1 MRVLIVEDEK
11 EMAEVLKAGLEEENH
26 LVSLAFD
33 GVSGLE
39 VARACDFDVILLDVM
54 LPKLDGFEVARRL
67 RAKGNR
73 TPILMLT
80 ARDTVPD
87 VVKGLDLGADDYLT
101 KPFSFAVLLA
111 RLRAASRRQD
121 GQPTSLL
128 RVADL
133 VLNQATMEGLRGRAA
148 DIRELLERQW
158 PPEQVKRELA
168 AGSSVRGE
176 DDILQI
182 AETRGEW
189 AYSSVSALRYGLQIV
204 RPAKREEKFRFSTV
218 YSKRMPLRILNGQL
232 RIADKA
238 YDVQIGAPMDDF
250 YDAVN
255 RFRLVL
261 LFSVPVLVL
270 VASAGGYWL
279 SRKAVA
285 PVGEI
290 ACAAQS
296 ISERELS
303 KRLPILETGD
313 ELQSLSETLNAMF
326 ARLERAF
333 KRVTQ
338 FTADA
343 SHELRTPIAL
353 MRTRTEVALRKQRSE
368 AEYRETLLRI
378 NQELERT
385 SALIENLMTLARADS
400 GGEALQVAPTNL
412 NEVLLEISEPA
423 RLLAEGKSIHYGQ
436 RLAETPLC
444 VSGNAPSLRRLFLIL
459 IDNAVKYTPREGR
472 ISVVLNASDD
482 GSVAEIRDT
491 GVGISP
497 TDLPH
502 IFERFYRADES
513 RARESGGTGLGLSIA
528 KWIAEAHQGKIS
540 VASNVGEGS
549 VFRVQIP
556 LSEDDR

>member
-1 MRVLIVEDEK
+1 MF
-11 EMAEVLKAGLEEENH
+11 
-26 LVSLAFD
+26 SFLAF
-33 GVSGLE
+33 
-39 VARACDFDVILLDVM
+39 
-54 LPKLDGFEVARRL
+54 FEVR
-67 RAKGNR
+67 GS
-73 TPILMLT
+73 IH
-80 ARDTVPD
+80 
-87 VVKGLDLGADDYLT
+87 
-101 KPFSFAVLLA
+101 SAV
-111 RLRAASRRQD
+111 D
-121 GQPTSLL
+121 
-128 RVADL
+128 
-133 VLNQATMEGLRGRAA
+133 EGLRDRAA

-232 RIADKA
+232 HVGDKTYDLQIAA
-238 YDVQIGAPMDDF
+238 AMDDF

-261 LFSVPVLVL
+261 LLSVPVLVL

-290 ACAAQS
+290 ARAAQS

-385 SALIENLMTLARADS
+385 SALIENLMTLARADAGS
-400 GGEALQVAPTNL
+400 EALQVAPTNL
-412 NEVLLEISEPA
+412 NELLLEISETA
-423 RLLAEGKSIHYGQ
+423 RLLAEGKSIQYDQ
-436 RLAETPLC
+436 RFPETPLS
-444 VSGNAPSLRRLFLIL
+444 VTGNAQSLRRLFLIL
-459 IDNAVKYTPREGR
+459 IDNAVKYTPHGGR
-472 ISVVLNASDD
+472 ISVVLDTSD
-482 GSVAEIRDT
+482 GAAVTQIRDT
-491 GVGISP
+491 GVGISAE
-497 TDLPH
+497 DLPY

-513 RARESGGTGLGLSIA
+513 RSRESGGTGLGLSIA
-528 KWIAEAHQGKIS
+528 QWIAEAHQGKIS
-540 VASNVGEGS
+540 VVSKVGEGS

-556 LSEDDR
+556 LSEEGL

>member
-1 MRVLIVEDEK
+1 MRPLPIRIRLTAWYFLVLC
-11 EMAEVLKAGLEEENH
+11 
-26 LVSLAFD
+26 LAF
-33 GVSGLE
+33 GAFSFL
-39 VARACDFDVILLDVM
+39 AF
-54 LPKLDGFEVARRL
+54 FEVR
-67 RAKGNR
+67 GS
-73 TPILMLT
+73 IH
-80 ARDTVPD
+80 
-87 VVKGLDLGADDYLT
+87 
-101 KPFSFAVLLA
+101 SAV
-111 RLRAASRRQD
+111 D
-121 GQPTSLL
+121 
-128 RVADL
+128 
-133 VLNQATMEGLRGRAA
+133 EGLRDRAA

-158 PPEQVKRELA
+158 PAEQVKHELVE
-168 AGSSVRGE
+168 GSSVRGE

-189 AYSSVSALRYGLQIV
+189 AYSSVSAIRYGLQIV
-204 RPAKREEKFRFSTV
+204 RPAKPTEKFQFSTV
-218 YSKRMPLRILNGQL
+218 YSKHMPLRILNGQL
-232 RIADKA
+232 HVGDKTYDLQIA
-238 YDVQIGAPMDDF
+238 APMDDF

-290 ACAAQS
+290 ARAAQS
-296 ISERELS
+296 ISEHELS

-385 SALIENLMTLARADS
+385 SALIENLMTLARADAGS
-400 GGEALQVAPTNL
+400 EALQVAPTNL
-412 NEVLLEISEPA
+412 NELLLEISETA
-423 RLLAEGKSIHYGQ
+423 RLLAEGKSIQYDQ
-436 RLAETPLC
+436 RLPETPLS
-444 VSGNAPSLRRLFLIL
+444 VTGNAQSLRRLFLIL
-459 IDNAVKYTPREGR
+459 IDNAVKYTPHGGR
-472 ISVVLNASDD
+472 ISVVLDTSD
-482 GSVAEIRDT
+482 GSAVTQIRDT
-491 GVGISP
+491 GVGISAE
-497 TDLPH
+497 DLPH

-513 RARESGGTGLGLSIA
+513 RSRESGGTGLGLSIA
-528 KWIAEAHQGKIS
+528 QWIAEAHQGKIS
-540 VASNVGEGS
+540 VVSKVGEGS

-556 LSEDDR
+556 FSEEGL

>member
-1 MRVLIVEDEK
+1 MRPLPIRVRLTAWYFLVLC
-11 EMAEVLKAGLEEENH
+11 
-26 LVSLAFD
+26 LAF
-33 GVSGLE
+33 GAFS
-39 VARACDFDVILLDVM
+39 LLAF
-54 LPKLDGFEVARRL
+54 FEVR
-67 RAKGNR
+67 GS
-73 TPILMLT
+73 IH
-80 ARDTVPD
+80 
-87 VVKGLDLGADDYLT
+87 
-101 KPFSFAVLLA
+101 SAV
-111 RLRAASRRQD
+111 D
-121 GQPTSLL
+121 
-128 RVADL
+128 
-133 VLNQATMEGLRGRAA
+133 EGLRDRAA

-158 PPEQVKRELA
+158 PAEQVKRELA
-168 AGSSVRGE
+168 AGSSLRGE

-189 AYSSVSALRYGLQIV
+189 AYRSVSAVRYALPLA
-204 RPAKREEKFRFSTV
+204 RPPRLSEKFQFSTV
-218 YSKRMPLRILNGQL
+218 YSKGMPLRILNGQL

-238 YDVQIGAPMDDF
+238 YDVQIAAPMDDF

-261 LFSVPVLVL
+261 LLSVPVLVL

-290 ACAAQS
+290 ARAAQS
-296 ISERELS
+296 ISEHELS
-303 KRLPILETGD
+303 KRLPTLETGD
-313 ELQSLSETLNAMF
+313 ELQSLSETLNEMF
-326 ARLERAF
+326 GRLERAF

-378 NQELERT
+378 HQELERT

-400 GGEALQVAPTNL
+400 GSEALQVAPTNL
-412 NEVLLEISEPA
+412 NEILLEISEPA
-423 RLLAEGKSIHYGQ
+423 RVLAEGKSIQYDQ
-436 RLAETPLC
+436 RLPETPLC

-459 IDNAVKYTPREGR
+459 IDNAVKYTRHDGR
-472 ISVVLNASDD
+472 ISVVLDTSD
-482 GSVAEIRDT
+482 GAAVTEIRDT

-497 TDLPH
+497 SDLPH

-513 RARESGGTGLGLSIA
+513 RSRESGGTGLGLSIA
-528 KWIAEAHQGKIS
+528 KWIADAHHGKIS
-540 VASNVGEGS
+540 VVSKVGEGS

-556 LSEDDR
+556 LSEERGRSRSV

>member
-1 MRVLIVEDEK
+1 MRPLPIRVRLTAWYFLVLC
-11 EMAEVLKAGLEEENH
+11 
-26 LVSLAFD
+26 LAF
-33 GVSGLE
+33 GAFSFL
-39 VARACDFDVILLDVM
+39 AF
-54 LPKLDGFEVARRL
+54 FEVR
-67 RAKGNR
+67 GS
-73 TPILMLT
+73 IH
-80 ARDTVPD
+80 
-87 VVKGLDLGADDYLT
+87 
-101 KPFSFAVLLA
+101 SAV
-111 RLRAASRRQD
+111 D
-121 GQPTSLL
+121 
-128 RVADL
+128 
-133 VLNQATMEGLRGRAA
+133 EGLRDRAA

-158 PPEQVKRELA
+158 PADQVKRELA

-189 AYSSVSALRYGLQIV
+189 TYSSVSALHYGLQLV
-204 RPAKREEKFRFSTV
+204 RPAKTGEKFRFSTL
-218 YSKRMPLRILNGQL
+218 YSKHMPLRLLNGQL

-238 YDVQIGAPMDDF
+238 YDVQIAAPMDDF

-290 ACAAQS
+290 ARAAQS
-296 ISERELS
+296 ISEHQLS

-313 ELQSLSETLNAMF
+313 ELQSLSETLNEMF
-326 ARLERAF
+326 GRLERAF

-353 MRTRTEVALRKQRSE
+353 MRTRTEVALRKERSE
-368 AEYRETLLRI
+368 ADYRETLLRI
-378 NQELERT
+378 HQELERT
-385 SALIENLMTLARADS
+385 STLIENLMTLARADS
-400 GGEALQVAPTNL
+400 ASEPLQVAPTNL
-412 NEVLLEISEPA
+412 NELLLEISETA
-423 RLLAEGKSIHYGQ
+423 RLLAEGKSIQYDQ
-436 RLAETPLC
+436 RLPEMPLC

-472 ISVVLNASDD
+472 VSVELYTNNGAAVI
-482 GSVAEIRDT
+482 EIWDT

-497 TDLPH
+497 TDLSH
-502 IFERFYRADES
+502 MFERFYRADES
-513 RARESGGTGLGLSIA
+513 RSRDSGGTGLGLSIA

-540 VASNVGEGS
+540 VASKVGEGS

-556 LSEDDR
+556 LSKDDL

>member
-1 MRVLIVEDEK
+1 VLC
-11 EMAEVLKAGLEEENH
+11 
-26 LVSLAFD
+26 LAF
-33 GVSGLE
+33 GAFS
-39 VARACDFDVILLDVM
+39 LLAF
-54 LPKLDGFEVARRL
+54 FEVR
-67 RAKGNR
+67 GS
-73 TPILMLT
+73 IH
-80 ARDTVPD
+80 
-87 VVKGLDLGADDYLT
+87 
-101 KPFSFAVLLA
+101 SAV
-111 RLRAASRRQD
+111 D
-121 GQPTSLL
+121 
-128 RVADL
+128 
-133 VLNQATMEGLRGRAA
+133 EGLRDRAA

-204 RPAKREEKFRFSTV
+204 RPAKPGEKFQFSTV

-232 RIADKA
+232 RVAGKN
-238 YDVQIGAPMDDF
+238 YDVQIAAPMDDF

-261 LFSVPVLVL
+261 LLSVPVLVL

-290 ACAAQS
+290 ARAAQS
-296 ISERELS
+296 ISEHELS
-303 KRLPILETGD
+303 RRLRVLHTGD

-368 AEYRETLLRI
+368 AEYRETILRI

-385 SALIENLMTLARADS
+385 SALIENLMTLARADAGS
-400 GGEALQVAPTNL
+400 EALQVAPTNL
-412 NEVLLEISEPA
+412 NELLLEISETA
-423 RLLAEGKSIHYGQ
+423 RLLAEGKSIQYDQ
-436 RLAETPLC
+436 RLPKTPLC
-444 VSGNAPSLRRLFLIL
+444 VTGNAPSLRRLFLIL
-459 IDNAVKYTPREGR
+459 IDNAVKYTPHDGR
-472 ISVVLNASDD
+472 ISVVLETSD
-482 GSVAEIRDT
+482 GAAVTEIRDT

-497 TDLPH
+497 EDLPH

-513 RARESGGTGLGLSIA
+513 RSRESGGTGLGLSIA
-528 KWIAEAHQGKIS
+528 QWIAEAHRGKIS
-540 VASNVGEGS
+540 VVSKVGAGS

-556 LSEDDR
+556 LSEEGL

>member
-1 MRVLIVEDEK
+1 MRPLPIRVRLTAWYFLVLCV
-11 EMAEVLKAGLEEENH
+11 AFGAF
-26 LVSLAFD
+26 SFLAF
-33 GVSGLE
+33 
-39 VARACDFDVILLDVM
+39 
-54 LPKLDGFEVARRL
+54 FEVR
-67 RAKGNR
+67 GS
-73 TPILMLT
+73 IH
-80 ARDTVPD
+80 
-87 VVKGLDLGADDYLT
+87 
-101 KPFSFAVLLA
+101 SAV
-111 RLRAASRRQD
+111 D
-121 GQPTSLL
+121 
-128 RVADL
+128 
-133 VLNQATMEGLRGRAA
+133 EGLRDRAA
-148 DIRELLERQW
+148 DIRELLERKW
-158 PPEQVKRELA
+158 PVEKVKGELA

-176 DDILQI
+176 DDILEI

-189 AYSSVSALRYGLQIV
+189 AYESVSALHYGLHLE
-204 RPAKREEKFRFSTV
+204 RSGRAGEKFQFSTV

-232 RIADKA
+232 RVADKS
-238 YDVQIGAPMDDF
+238 YDVQIAAPMDDF

-255 RFRLVL
+255 RFKLVL

-290 ACAAQS
+290 ARAAQS
-296 ISERELS
+296 ISEHELS
-303 KRLPILETGD
+303 KRLPILQTGD
-313 ELQSLSETLNAMF
+313 ELQSLSETLNEMF
-326 ARLERAF
+326 GRLERAF

-368 AEYRETLLRI
+368 ADYRETIVRI
-378 NQELERT
+378 HQELERT

-400 GGEALQVAPTNL
+400 GSEPLRVEPTNL
-412 NEVLLEISEPA
+412 NELFLEISETA
-423 RLLAEGKSIHYGQ
+423 RLLAEGKSIQYDQ
-436 RLAETPLC
+436 RLPETPLN

-459 IDNAVKYTPREGR
+459 IDNAVKYTSREGR
-472 ISVVLNASDD
+472 ISVVLDSSD
-482 GSVAEIRDT
+482 GAAVTEIRDT
-491 GVGISP
+491 GVGIST

-513 RARESGGTGLGLSIA
+513 RSRESGGTGLGLSIA

-540 VASNVGEGS
+540 VVSKVGEGS

-556 LSEDDR
+556 LSEDGL

>member
-1 MRVLIVEDEK
+1 MRPLPIRIRLTAWYFLVLC
-11 EMAEVLKAGLEEENH
+11 
-26 LVSLAFD
+26 LAF
-33 GVSGLE
+33 
-39 VARACDFDVILLDVM
+39 VAFSFIAF
-54 LPKLDGFEVARRL
+54 FEVR
-67 RAKGNR
+67 GS
-73 TPILMLT
+73 IH
-80 ARDTVPD
+80 
-87 VVKGLDLGADDYLT
+87 
-101 KPFSFAVLLA
+101 SAV
-111 RLRAASRRQD
+111 D
-121 GQPTSLL
+121 
-128 RVADL
+128 
-133 VLNQATMEGLRGRAA
+133 EGLRDRAA
-148 DIRELLERQW
+148 DIRELLERKW
-158 PPEQVKRELA
+158 PAEQVKHELVE
-168 AGSSVRGE
+168 GSSVRGE

-189 AYSSVSALRYGLQIV
+189 TYSSISALRYGLQMV
-204 RPAKREEKFRFSTV
+204 RPGKPREKFQFSTV
-218 YSKRMPLRILNGQL
+218 YSNRMPLRILNGQV
-232 RIADKA
+232 RVADKA

-290 ACAAQS
+290 ARAAQS
-296 ISERELS
+296 ISEHELS
-303 KRLPILETGD
+303 KRLPILRTGD
-313 ELQSLSETLNAMF
+313 ELQSLSEILNEMF
-326 ARLERAF
+326 GRLERAF

-378 NQELERT
+378 HQELERT

-400 GGEALQVAPTNL
+400 GSEPLQVAPTNL
-412 NEVLLEISEPA
+412 NELLLEISETA
-423 RLLAEGKSIHYGQ
+423 RLLAEGKSIQYDQ
-436 RLAETPLC
+436 RLPETPLN

-459 IDNAVKYTPREGR
+459 IDNAVKYTSREGR
-472 ISVVLNASDD
+472 ISVVLDTSD
-482 GSVAEIRDT
+482 GTAVTEIRDT
-491 GVGISP
+491 GVGIST

-513 RARESGGTGLGLSIA
+513 RSRESGGTGLGLSIA

-540 VASNVGEGS
+540 VVSKVGEGS

-556 LSEDDR
+556 LSEEGL